1 MRLTVI
7 GSADAF
13 NSGGRGHSCY
23 LIESPGAGRL
33 MVDFGPTAL
42 AGLRHWGYAPNDVA
56 GIAFTHLHGD
66 HIGGYPFLVI
76 DALYQSMR
84 SAPFEVLGP
93 VLTRETLDELLQ
105 VTYGDVS
112 ADFAR
117 LPFTFTEAK
126 PGDERTIAGYRV
138 TCFAADHM
146 KLPHRPL
153 CLRVEDAHGKR
164 IAFSGDTRLCEG
176 LFAAA
181 DGADLLVAEC
191 TRVEPPAGAHCTFEE
206 WRGAFSSVRAKA
218 LLLSHLGSDVRE
230 RADALLDGLV
240 APFPVSLADDG
251 MVVEVGSG

>member
-23 LIESPGAGRL
+23 LIESAGCGRL
-33 MVDFGPTAL
+33 MIDFGPTAL
-42 AGLRHWGYAPNDVA
+42 AGLRHRGHAPNDVD

-66 HIGGYPFLVI
+66 HIGGYPFFVI

-93 VLTRETLDELLQ
+93 VLTRETLSELLTI
-105 VTYGDVS
+105 TYGDVS
-112 ADFAR
+112 ADFGR
-117 LPFTFTEAK
+117 LPFTFTEAE
-126 PGDERTIAGYRV
+126 PGEERSVAGYRV

-146 KLPHRPL
+146 KPPHRPL
-153 CLRVEDAHGKR
+153 CLRVEDRDGKR
-164 IAFSGDTRLCEG
+164 VAFSGDTRFCDG
-176 LFAAA
+176 LFDAAE
-181 DGADLLVAEC
+181 GADLLVAEC
-191 TRVEPPAGAHCTFEE
+191 TRVAPPAGAHCTFEE
-206 WRGAFSSVRAKA
+206 WRAAFSRVRAKS

-230 RADALLDGLV
+230 RADTLLEGV
-240 APFPVSLADDG
+240 TAPFPIALADDG